1 MSSRGR
7 GLNLKHG
14 KATRS
19 TQDVKFIQFQLT
31 VNVAALIINVVA
43 AVSSGNVPLNDVQ
56 LLWVN
61 LIMDTLGA
69 LALATEPPTN
79 HLMERPPVG
88 RREPLIINIMWRNL
102 IIMALFQVS
111 FLLTLN
117 FKGIS
122 LLQLKNDDPAHADK
136 VKNTFIFNTFVF
148 CQVFNEFNS
157 CKPDELN
164 VFKGISENHLFIGI
178 IAITVVLQLNLRFLF
193 PCLEEVMIIVRSRLN
208 VEHS

>member
-1 MSSRGR
+1 
-7 GLNLKHG
+7 
-14 KATRS
+14 
-19 TQDVKFIQFQLT
+19 
-31 VNVAALIINVVA
+31 
-43 AVSSGNVPLNDVQ
+43 
-56 LLWVN
+56 
-61 LIMDTLGA
+61 MDTLGA

-178 IAITVVLQLNLRFLF
+178 IAITVVLQFGPLSHHPSNHGRGTQSKRQKNYRGRAGHSLQLNLRFLF